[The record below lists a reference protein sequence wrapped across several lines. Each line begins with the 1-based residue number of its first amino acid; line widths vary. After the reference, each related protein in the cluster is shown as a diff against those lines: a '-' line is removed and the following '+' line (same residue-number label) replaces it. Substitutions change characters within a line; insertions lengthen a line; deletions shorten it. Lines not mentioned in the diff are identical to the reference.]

1 MIVVSNAG
9 PIIALA
15 RIEQLYLLQNLYD
28 ELVIPYAVQR
38 EVTGLPTD
46 LPGAQEVRS
55 APWIKVASV
64 SDPIAVSFL
73 RERLDAGESEAI
85 VLALEQQADL
95 LLIDEARGRRIAQAR
110 EIPHIGTLGILVLA
124 KRRGLV
130 EAVTPLL
137 GQLLAAG
144 FRMNDSLMQTVK
156 RQAEEG

>member
-15 RIEQLYLLQNLYD
+15 RIEHLFLLQDLYG
-28 ELVIPYAVQR
+28 ELVIPTAVQQ
-38 EVTGLPTD
+38 EVVCLPTD
-46 LPGAQEVRS
+46 LPGAREVKAAS
-55 APWIKVASV
+55 WIEVVGV
-64 SDPIAVSFL
+64 SDSIAVSFL

-85 VLALEQQADL
+85 VLVLERQADL

-130 EAVTPLL
+130 ETVTPLL
-137 GQLLAAG
+137 NQLLAAG
-144 FRMNDSLMQTVK
+144 FRMDGGLTQTVK
-156 RQAEEG
+156 RLAGEE